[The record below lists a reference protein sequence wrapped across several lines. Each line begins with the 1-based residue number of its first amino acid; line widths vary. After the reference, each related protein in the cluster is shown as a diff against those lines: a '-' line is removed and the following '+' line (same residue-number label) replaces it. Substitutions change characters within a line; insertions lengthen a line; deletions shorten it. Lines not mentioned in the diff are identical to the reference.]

1 MILPE
6 ERIKEILINKG
17 IIDEEIYQQAKEDS
31 KRLGIPFYDVL
42 IQRRL
47 LDLNY
52 FYDLLAEEIKIPR
65 VSLKNLT
72 IPTSVLAL
80 VPEKLA
86 FEKKLI
92 PFALENNVLKLGM
105 VNPLDLETIKIV
117 EEITH
122 KKVEPYLITPEDLRI
137 ALVNYQRFYAEDY
150 QRRFQSDIKTLYTVG
165 LTSEES
171 IIRLVNN
178 LIGYAFSSRA
188 SDIHIE
194 PLEKEILIRFRI
206 DGILKEIMR
215 LPKEFLDPIIARIKV
230 VSSLQLDEHFRPQD
244 GRFKTKISDFE
255 FDIRVAIMPTLYGE
269 KAVLRILSGAVKPT
283 SLEELGMT
291 SPVKDQ
297 VLESIKKT
305 FGMILV
311 TGPTGSGK
319 TTTLYT
325 IINILN
331 KPEVNIVTIEDP
343 IEYAIPYVNQTQV
356 NPKVGLNF
364 AVGLR
369 AFLRQDPDIIM
380 VGEIRDSET
389 ADVAV
394 QAALTGHLVLS
405 TLHTNDAPT
414 TIPRLID
421 LGIPHYLV
429 ADSLTLV
436 LAQRLVRKI
445 CPDCIISEEI
455 SELKRRIILEQ
466 LKTLEPPQ
474 DVLENYYQKL
484 QKAYIFKGKGCQSCG
499 YTGYRE
505 RTGIFEAVLITEDL
519 RELIASKEFT
529 LAKIKEIIRKHG
541 YRTMFE
547 DGLEKVLTGITTVEE
562 VLRVIRE

>member
-6 ERIKEILINKG
+6 EKIKEILINKG
-17 IIDEEIYQQAKEDS
+17 IIDKDMYEKIKEESQ
-31 KRLGIPFYDVL
+31 RLGIPFYEIL

-52 FYDLLAEEIKIPR
+52 FYDLIAEEIKIPK
-65 VSLKNLT
+65 VSLKNIS
-72 IPTSVLAL
+72 IPTYVLSL
-80 VPEKLA
+80 VPERLA

-92 PFALENNVLKLGM
+92 PFALENDVLKVGM
-105 VNPLDLETIKIV
+105 VNPLDLETIKII
-117 EEITH
+117 EEVSH
-122 KKVEPYLITPEDLRI
+122 KKIEVYLITPEDLRV
-137 ALVNYQRFYAEDY
+137 ALINYQRFYTKEY
-150 QRRFQSDIKTLYTVG
+150 QRMFQSDIKTLHSAG
-165 LTSEES
+165 LITEES
-171 IIRLVNN
+171 TVSLVNN
-178 LIGYAFSSRA
+178 LISYAFSSRA

-206 DGILKEIMR
+206 DGVLKEIMR

-230 VSSLQLDEHFRPQD
+230 ISNLQLDEHFRPQD

-255 FDIRVAIMPTLYGE
+255 FDVRVAIMPTLYGE

-283 SLEELGMT
+283 SLDELGMF
-291 SPVKDQ
+291 SFLKDL
-297 VLESIKKT
+297 VLNSIKKT

-331 KPEVNIVTIEDP
+331 KPEINIVTIEDP
-343 IEYAIPYVNQTQV
+343 IEYVIPYVNQTQV

-369 AFLRQDPDIIM
+369 AFLRQDPDVIM

-414 TIPRLID
+414 AIPRLID

-429 ADSLTLV
+429 ADSLSLI

-445 CPDCIISEEI
+445 CPDCIVSEEI
-455 SELKRRIILEQ
+455 SEYKKKIILEQ
-466 LKTLEPPQ
+466 LKSLEIPRETLEEYKNK
-474 DVLENYYQKL
+474 LE
-484 QKAYIFKGKGCQSCG
+484 KAYIFSGKGCQNCG
-499 YTGYRE
+499 YSGYRE
-505 RTGIFEAVLITEDL
+505 RTGIFEGLIMNDDL
-519 RELIASKEFT
+519 REIIASKEFT
-529 LAKIKEIIRKHG
+529 LSKIKEIIRRNG
-541 YRTMFE
+541 YKTMFE
-547 DGLEKVLTGITTVEE
+547 DGLEKVLLGVTTVEE

>member
-6 ERIKEILINKG
+6 EKIKEILISKG
-17 IIDEEIYQQAKEDS
+17 VIDEDLYERSKEDS
-31 KRLGIPFYDVL
+31 KRLGIPFYEIL

-52 FYDLLAEEIKIPR
+52 FYDLIAEEIKVPR
-65 VSLKNLT
+65 ISLKNIT
-72 IPTSVLAL
+72 IPTFVLSL
-80 VPEKLA
+80 VPERLA
-86 FEKKLI
+86 FEKKLV
-92 PFALENNVLKLGM
+92 PFALENDVLKVGM
-105 VNPLDLETIKIV
+105 VNPLDLETIKIL
-117 EEITH
+117 EEVTH
-122 KKVEPYLITPEDLRI
+122 KKIEVYLITPEDLRI
-137 ALVNYQRFYAEDY
+137 ALINYQRFYAEEY
-150 QRRFQSDIKTLYTVG
+150 KRRFQSDIKTLHSAG
-165 LTSEES
+165 LITEES
-171 IIRLVNN
+171 TVSLVNN

-194 PLEKEILIRFRI
+194 PLEKEILVRFRI
-206 DGILKEIMR
+206 DGVLREIMR

-230 VSSLQLDEHFRPQD
+230 ISNLQLDEHFRPQD

-283 SLEELGMT
+283 SLDELGMV
-291 SPVKDQ
+291 SPLKEI
-297 VLESIKKT
+297 VLDAIKKT

-356 NPKVGLNF
+356 NTKVGLNF

-380 VGEIRDSET
+380 VGEIRDTET

-414 TIPRLID
+414 AIPRLID

-429 ADSLTLV
+429 ADSLTLI

-445 CPDCIISEEI
+445 CPDCIVSEEV
-455 SELKRRIILEQ
+455 SEYKKKIILEQ
-466 LKTLEPPQ
+466 LKALEVPQ
-474 DVLENYYQKL
+474 EIFEEYKNKLE
-484 QKAYIFKGKGCQSCG
+484 KAYLFRGKGCQNCG
-499 YTGYRE
+499 YSGYRE
-505 RTGIFEAVLITEDL
+505 RTAIFEGVVMNDEL
-519 RELIASKEFT
+519 REIIASKEFT
-529 LAKIKEIIRKHG
+529 LSKIKEIVRRNG
-541 YRTMFE
+541 YKTMFE
-547 DGLEKVLTGITTVEE
+547 DGLEKVLVGITTVEE

>member
-6 ERIKEILINKG
+6 EKIKEILISKG
-17 IIDEEIYQQAKEDS
+17 VIDEDLYERSKEDS
-31 KRLGIPFYDVL
+31 KRLGIPFYEIL

-52 FYDLLAEEIKIPR
+52 FYDLIAEEIKVPR
-65 VSLKNLT
+65 ISLKNIS
-72 IPTSVLAL
+72 IPTFVLSL
-80 VPEKLA
+80 VPERLA
-86 FEKKLI
+86 FEKKLV
-92 PFALENNVLKLGM
+92 PFALENDVLKVGM
-105 VNPLDLETIKIV
+105 VNPLDLETIKIL
-117 EEITH
+117 EEVTH
-122 KKVEPYLITPEDLRI
+122 KKIEVYLITPEDLRI
-137 ALVNYQRFYAEDY
+137 ALINYQRFYAEEY
-150 QRRFQSDIKTLYTVG
+150 KRRFQSDIKTLHSAG
-165 LTSEES
+165 LITEES
-171 IIRLVNN
+171 TVSLVNN

-194 PLEKEILIRFRI
+194 PLEKEILVRFRI
-206 DGILKEIMR
+206 DGVLREIMR

-230 VSSLQLDEHFRPQD
+230 ISNLQLDEHFRPQD

-283 SLEELGMT
+283 SLDELGMV
-291 SPVKDQ
+291 SPLKEI
-297 VLESIKKT
+297 VLDAIKKT

-380 VGEIRDSET
+380 VGEIRDTET

-414 TIPRLID
+414 AIPRLID

-429 ADSLTLV
+429 ADSLTLI

-445 CPDCIISEEI
+445 CPDCIVSEEV
-455 SELKRRIILEQ
+455 SEYKKKIILEQ
-466 LKTLEPPQ
+466 LKALEVPQ
-474 DVLENYYQKL
+474 ETFEEYKNKLE
-484 QKAYIFKGKGCQSCG
+484 KAYLFRGKGCQNCG
-499 YTGYRE
+499 YSGYRE
-505 RTGIFEAVLITEDL
+505 RTAIFEGVVMNDEL
-519 RELIASKEFT
+519 REIIASKEFT
-529 LAKIKEIIRKHG
+529 LSKIKEIVRKSG
-541 YRTMFE
+541 YKTMFE
-547 DGLEKVLTGITTVEE
+547 DGLEKVLVGITTVEE

>member
-6 ERIKEILINKG
+6 EKIKEILISKG
-17 IIDEEIYQQAKEDS
+17 VIDEDLYERSKEDS
-31 KRLGIPFYDVL
+31 KRLGIPFYEIL

-52 FYDLLAEEIKIPR
+52 FYDLIAEEIKVPR
-65 VSLKNLT
+65 ISLKNIS
-72 IPTSVLAL
+72 IPTFVLSL
-80 VPEKLA
+80 VPERLA
-86 FEKKLI
+86 FEKKLV
-92 PFALENNVLKLGM
+92 PFALENDVLKVGM
-105 VNPLDLETIKIV
+105 VNPLDLETIKIL
-117 EEITH
+117 EEVTH
-122 KKVEPYLITPEDLRI
+122 KKIEVYLITPEDLRI
-137 ALVNYQRFYAEDY
+137 ALINYQRFYAEEY
-150 QRRFQSDIKTLYTVG
+150 KRRFQSDIKTLHSAG
-165 LTSEES
+165 LITEES
-171 IIRLVNN
+171 TVSLVNN

-194 PLEKEILIRFRI
+194 PLEKEILVRFRI
-206 DGILKEIMR
+206 DGVLREIMR

-230 VSSLQLDEHFRPQD
+230 ISNLQLDEHFRPQD

-283 SLEELGMT
+283 SLDELGMV
-291 SPVKDQ
+291 SPLKEI
-297 VLESIKKT
+297 VLDAIKKT

-380 VGEIRDSET
+380 VGEIRDAET

-414 TIPRLID
+414 AIPRLID

-429 ADSLTLV
+429 ADSLTLI

-445 CPDCIISEEI
+445 CPDCIVSEEI
-455 SELKRRIILEQ
+455 SEYKKKIILEQ
-466 LKTLEPPQ
+466 LKTLEVPQ
-474 DVLENYYQKL
+474 ETFEEYKNKLE
-484 QKAYIFKGKGCQSCG
+484 KAYLFKGKGCQNCG
-499 YTGYRE
+499 YSGYRE
-505 RTGIFEAVLITEDL
+505 RTAIFEGVVMNDEL
-519 RELIASKEFT
+519 REIIASKEFT
-529 LAKIKEIIRKHG
+529 LSKIKEIVRRNG
-541 YRTMFE
+541 YKTMFE
-547 DGLEKVLTGITTVEE
+547 DGLEKVLVGITTVEE

>member
-6 ERIKEILINKG
+6 EKIKEILINKG
-17 IIDEEIYQQAKEDS
+17 VIDEDLYERSKEDS
-31 KRLGIPFYDVL
+31 KRLGIPFYEIL

-52 FYDLLAEEIKIPR
+52 FYDLITEEIKVPR
-65 VSLKNLT
+65 ISLKNMP
-72 IPTSVLAL
+72 IPTFVLSL
-80 VPEKLA
+80 VPERLA
-86 FEKKLI
+86 FEKKLV
-92 PFALENNVLKLGM
+92 PFALENDVLKVGM
-105 VNPLDLETIKIV
+105 VNPLDLETIKIL
-117 EEITH
+117 EEVTH
-122 KKVEPYLITPEDLRI
+122 KKIEVYLITPEDLRI
-137 ALVNYQRFYAEDY
+137 ALINYQRFYAEEY
-150 QRRFQSDIKTLYTVG
+150 RRRFQSDIKTLHSAG
-165 LTSEES
+165 LITEES
-171 IIRLVNN
+171 TVSLVNN

-194 PLEKEILIRFRI
+194 PLEKEILVRFRI
-206 DGILKEIMR
+206 DGVLREIMR

-230 VSSLQLDEHFRPQD
+230 ISNLQLDEHFRPQD

-283 SLEELGMT
+283 SLDELGMV
-291 SPVKDQ
+291 SPLKEI
-297 VLESIKKT
+297 VLDAIKKT

-380 VGEIRDSET
+380 VGEIRDAET

-414 TIPRLID
+414 AIPRLID

-429 ADSLTLV
+429 ADSLTLI

-445 CPDCIISEEI
+445 CPDCIVSEEI
-455 SELKRRIILEQ
+455 SEYKKKIILEQ
-466 LKTLEPPQ
+466 LKTLEVPQ
-474 DVLENYYQKL
+474 ETFEEYKNKLE
-484 QKAYIFKGKGCQSCG
+484 KAYLFRGKGCQNCG
-499 YTGYRE
+499 YSGYRE
-505 RTGIFEAVLITEDL
+505 RTAIFEGVVMNDEL
-519 RELIASKEFT
+519 REIIASKEFT
-529 LAKIKEIIRKHG
+529 LSKIKEIVRRNG
-541 YRTMFE
+541 YKTMFE
-547 DGLEKVLTGITTVEE
+547 DGLEKVLVGITTVEE

>member
-429 ADSLTLV
+429 VDSLTLV

>member
-6 ERIKEILINKG
+6 EKIKEILINRG
-17 IIDEEIYQQAKEDS
+17 VIDEDLYERSKEDS
-31 KRLGIPFYDVL
+31 KRLGIPFYEIL

-52 FYDLLAEEIKIPR
+52 FYDLVAEEIKVPR
-65 VSLKNLT
+65 ISLKNIS
-72 IPTSVLAL
+72 IPTFVLSL
-80 VPEKLA
+80 VPERLA
-86 FEKKLI
+86 FEKKLV
-92 PFALENNVLKLGM
+92 PFALENDVLKVGM
-105 VNPLDLETIKIV
+105 VNPLDLETIKIL
-117 EEITH
+117 EEVTH
-122 KKVEPYLITPEDLRI
+122 KKIEVYLITPEDLRI
-137 ALVNYQRFYAEDY
+137 ALINYQRFYAEEY
-150 QRRFQSDIKTLYTVG
+150 KRKFQSDIKTLHSAG
-165 LTSEES
+165 LITEES
-171 IIRLVNN
+171 TVSLVNN

-194 PLEKEILIRFRI
+194 PLEKEILVRFRI
-206 DGILKEIMR
+206 DGVLREIMR

-230 VSSLQLDEHFRPQD
+230 ISNLQLDEHFRPQD

-283 SLEELGMT
+283 SLDELGMV
-291 SPVKDQ
+291 SPLKEI
-297 VLESIKKT
+297 VLDAIKKT

-380 VGEIRDSET
+380 VGEIRDAET

-414 TIPRLID
+414 AIPRLID

-429 ADSLTLV
+429 ADSLTLI

-445 CPDCIISEEI
+445 CPDCIVSEEI
-455 SELKRRIILEQ
+455 SEYKKKIILEQ
-466 LKTLEPPQ
+466 LKTLEVPQ
-474 DVLENYYQKL
+474 ETFEEYKNKLE
-484 QKAYIFKGKGCQSCG
+484 KAYLFRGKGCQNCG
-499 YTGYRE
+499 YSGYRE
-505 RTGIFEAVLITEDL
+505 RTAIFEGVVMNDEL
-519 RELIASKEFT
+519 REIIASKEFT
-529 LAKIKEIIRKHG
+529 LSKIKEIVRRNG
-541 YRTMFE
+541 YKTMFE
-547 DGLEKVLTGITTVEE
+547 DGLEKVLVGITTVEE

>member
-1 MILPE
+1 MP
-6 ERIKEILINKG
+6 
-17 IIDEEIYQQAKEDS
+17 
-31 KRLGIPFYDVL
+31 
-42 IQRRL
+42 
-47 LDLNY
+47 
-52 FYDLLAEEIKIPR
+52 
-65 VSLKNLT
+65 
-72 IPTSVLAL
+72 IPTFVLSL
-80 VPEKLA
+80 VPERLA
-86 FEKKLI
+86 FEKKLV
-92 PFALENNVLKLGM
+92 PFALENDVLKVGM
-105 VNPLDLETIKIV
+105 VNPLDLETIKIL
-117 EEITH
+117 EEVTH
-122 KKVEPYLITPEDLRI
+122 KKIEVYLITPEDLRI
-137 ALVNYQRFYAEDY
+137 ALINYQRFYAEEY
-150 QRRFQSDIKTLYTVG
+150 RRRFQSDIKTLHSAG
-165 LTSEES
+165 LITEES
-171 IIRLVNN
+171 TVSLVNN

-194 PLEKEILIRFRI
+194 PLEKEILVRFRI
-206 DGILKEIMR
+206 DGVLREIMR

-230 VSSLQLDEHFRPQD
+230 ISNLQLDEHFRPQD

-283 SLEELGMT
+283 SLDELGMV
-291 SPVKDQ
+291 SPLKEI
-297 VLESIKKT
+297 VLDAIKKT

-380 VGEIRDSET
+380 VGEIRDAET

-414 TIPRLID
+414 AIPRLID

-429 ADSLTLV
+429 ADSLTLI

-445 CPDCIISEEI
+445 CPDCIVSEEI
-455 SELKRRIILEQ
+455 SEYKKKIILEQ
-466 LKTLEPPQ
+466 LKTLEVPQ
-474 DVLENYYQKL
+474 ETFEEYKNKLE
-484 QKAYIFKGKGCQSCG
+484 KAYLFRGKGCQNCG
-499 YTGYRE
+499 YSGYRE
-505 RTGIFEAVLITEDL
+505 RTAIFEGVVMNDEL
-519 RELIASKEFT
+519 REIIASKEFT
-529 LAKIKEIIRKHG
+529 LSKIKEIVRRNG
-541 YRTMFE
+541 YKTMFE
-547 DGLEKVLTGITTVEE
+547 DGLEKVLVGITTVEE

>member
-6 ERIKEILINKG
+6 EKIKEILINKG
-17 IIDEEIYQQAKEDS
+17 VIDEDLYERIKEDS
-31 KRLGIPFYDVL
+31 KRLGIPFYEIL

-52 FYDLLAEEIKIPR
+52 FYDLIAEEIKVPR
-65 VSLKNLT
+65 ISLKNIP
-72 IPTSVLAL
+72 IPTFVLSL
-80 VPEKLA
+80 VPERLA
-86 FEKKLI
+86 FEKKLV
-92 PFALENNVLKLGM
+92 PFALENDVLKVGM
-105 VNPLDLETIKIV
+105 VNPLDLETIKIL
-117 EEITH
+117 EEVTH
-122 KKVEPYLITPEDLRI
+122 KKIEVYLITPEDLRI
-137 ALVNYQRFYAEDY
+137 ALINYQRFYAEEY
-150 QRRFQSDIKTLYTVG
+150 KRKFQSDIKTLHSAG
-165 LTSEES
+165 LITEES
-171 IIRLVNN
+171 TVSLVNN

-194 PLEKEILIRFRI
+194 PLEKEILVRFRI
-206 DGILKEIMR
+206 DGVLREIMR

-230 VSSLQLDEHFRPQD
+230 ISNLQLDEHFRPQD

-283 SLEELGMT
+283 SLDELGMF
-291 SPVKDQ
+291 SPLKEI
-297 VLESIKKT
+297 VLDAIKKT

-380 VGEIRDSET
+380 VGEIRDAET

-414 TIPRLID
+414 AIPRLID

-429 ADSLTLV
+429 ADSLTLI

-445 CPDCIISEEI
+445 CPDCIVSEEI
-455 SELKRRIILEQ
+455 YEYKKKIILEQ
-466 LKTLEPPQ
+466 LKTLEVPQ
-474 DVLENYYQKL
+474 EAIEEYKNKLE
-484 QKAYIFKGKGCQSCG
+484 KAYLFRGKGCQNCG
-499 YTGYRE
+499 YSGYRE
-505 RTGIFEAVLITEDL
+505 RTAIFEGVVMNDEL
-519 RELIASKEFT
+519 REIIASKEFT
-529 LAKIKEIIRKHG
+529 LSKIKEIVRRNG
-541 YRTMFE
+541 YKTMFE
-547 DGLEKVLTGITTVEE
+547 DGLEKVLVGITTVEE

>member
-6 ERIKEILINKG
+6 EKIKEILINKG
-17 IIDEEIYQQAKEDS
+17 VIDEDLYERSKEDS
-31 KRLGIPFYDVL
+31 KRLGIPFYEIL

-52 FYDLLAEEIKIPR
+52 FYDLIAEEIKVPR
-65 VSLKNLT
+65 ISLKNIS
-72 IPTSVLAL
+72 IPTFVLSL
-80 VPEKLA
+80 VPERLA
-86 FEKKLI
+86 FEKKLV
-92 PFALENNVLKLGM
+92 PFALENDVLKVGM
-105 VNPLDLETIKIV
+105 VNPLDLETIKIL
-117 EEITH
+117 EEVTH
-122 KKVEPYLITPEDLRI
+122 KKIDVYLITPEDLRI
-137 ALVNYQRFYAEDY
+137 ALINYQRFYAEEY
-150 QRRFQSDIKTLYTVG
+150 KRRFQSDIKTLHSAG
-165 LTSEES
+165 LITEES
-171 IIRLVNN
+171 TVSLVNN

-194 PLEKEILIRFRI
+194 PLEKEILVRFRI
-206 DGILKEIMR
+206 DGVLREIMR

-230 VSSLQLDEHFRPQD
+230 ISNLQLDEHFRPQD

-283 SLEELGMT
+283 SLDELGMV
-291 SPVKDQ
+291 SPLKEI
-297 VLESIKKT
+297 VLDAIKKT

-364 AVGLR
+364 AVSLR

-380 VGEIRDSET
+380 VGEIRDAET

-414 TIPRLID
+414 AIPRLID

-429 ADSLTLV
+429 ADSLTLI

-445 CPDCIISEEI
+445 CPDCIVSEEV
-455 SELKRRIILEQ
+455 SEYKKKIILEQ
-466 LKTLEPPQ
+466 LKALEVPQ
-474 DVLENYYQKL
+474 ETFEEYKNKLE
-484 QKAYIFKGKGCQSCG
+484 KAYLFRGKGCQNCG
-499 YTGYRE
+499 YSGYRE
-505 RTGIFEAVLITEDL
+505 RTAIFEGVVMNDEL
-519 RELIASKEFT
+519 REIIASKEFT
-529 LAKIKEIIRKHG
+529 LSKIKEIVRRNG
-541 YRTMFE
+541 YKTMFE
-547 DGLEKVLTGITTVEE
+547 DGLEKVLVGITTVEE

>member
-6 ERIKEILINKG
+6 EKIKEILISKG
-17 IIDEEIYQQAKEDS
+17 VIDEDLYERSKEDS
-31 KRLGIPFYDVL
+31 KRLGIPFYEIL

-52 FYDLLAEEIKIPR
+52 FYDLIAEEIKVPR
-65 VSLKNLT
+65 ISLKNIS
-72 IPTSVLAL
+72 IPTFVLSL
-80 VPEKLA
+80 VPERLA
-86 FEKKLI
+86 FEKKLV
-92 PFALENNVLKLGM
+92 PFALENDVLKVGM
-105 VNPLDLETIKIV
+105 VNPLDLETIKIL
-117 EEITH
+117 EEVTH
-122 KKVEPYLITPEDLRI
+122 KKIEVYLITPEDLRI
-137 ALVNYQRFYAEDY
+137 ALINYQRFYAEEY
-150 QRRFQSDIKTLYTVG
+150 KRRFQSDIKTLHSAG
-165 LTSEES
+165 LITEES
-171 IIRLVNN
+171 TVSLVNN

-194 PLEKEILIRFRI
+194 PLEKEILVRFRI
-206 DGILKEIMR
+206 DGVLREIMR

-230 VSSLQLDEHFRPQD
+230 ISNLQLDEHFRPQD

-283 SLEELGMT
+283 SLDELGMF
-291 SPVKDQ
+291 SPLKEI
-297 VLESIKKT
+297 VLDAIKKT

-380 VGEIRDSET
+380 VGEIRDAET

-414 TIPRLID
+414 AIPRLID
-421 LGIPHYLV
+421 LGVPHYLV
-429 ADSLTLV
+429 ADSLVLI

-445 CPDCIISEEI
+445 CPDCIVSEEV
-455 SELKRRIILEQ
+455 SEYKKKIILEQ
-466 LKTLEPPQ
+466 LKALEVPQ
-474 DVLENYYQKL
+474 ETFEEYKNKLE
-484 QKAYIFKGKGCQSCG
+484 KAYLFRGKGCQNCG
-499 YTGYRE
+499 YSGYRE
-505 RTGIFEAVLITEDL
+505 RTAIFEGVVMNDEL
-519 RELIASKEFT
+519 REIIASKEFT
-529 LAKIKEIIRKHG
+529 LSKIKEIVRRNG
-541 YRTMFE
+541 YKTMFE
-547 DGLEKVLTGITTVEE
+547 DGLEKVLVGITTVEE

>member
-6 ERIKEILINKG
+6 EKIKEILINKG
-17 IIDEEIYQQAKEDS
+17 VIDEDLYERSKEDS
-31 KRLGIPFYDVL
+31 KRLGIPFYEIL

-52 FYDLLAEEIKIPR
+52 FYDLIAEEIKVPR
-65 VSLKNLT
+65 ISLKNIS
-72 IPTSVLAL
+72 IPTFVLSL
-80 VPEKLA
+80 VPERLA
-86 FEKKLI
+86 FEKKLV
-92 PFALENNVLKLGM
+92 PFALENDVLKVGM
-105 VNPLDLETIKIV
+105 VNPLDLETIKIL
-117 EEITH
+117 EEVTH
-122 KKVEPYLITPEDLRI
+122 KKIEVYLITPEDLRI
-137 ALVNYQRFYAEDY
+137 ALINYQRFYAEEY
-150 QRRFQSDIKTLYTVG
+150 KRRFQSDIKTLHSAG
-165 LTSEES
+165 LITEES
-171 IIRLVNN
+171 TVSLVNN

-194 PLEKEILIRFRI
+194 PLEKEILVRFRI
-206 DGILKEIMR
+206 DGVLREIMR

-230 VSSLQLDEHFRPQD
+230 ISNLQLDEHFRPQD

-283 SLEELGMT
+283 SLDELGMI
-291 SPVKDQ
+291 SPLKEI
-297 VLESIKKT
+297 VLDAIKKT

-380 VGEIRDSET
+380 VGEIRDTET

-414 TIPRLID
+414 AIPRLID

-429 ADSLTLV
+429 ADSLTLI

-445 CPDCIISEEI
+445 CPDCIVSEEV
-455 SELKRRIILEQ
+455 SEYKKKIILEQ
-466 LKTLEPPQ
+466 LKALEVPQ
-474 DVLENYYQKL
+474 EIFEEYKNKLE
-484 QKAYIFKGKGCQSCG
+484 KAYLFKGKGCQNCG
-499 YTGYRE
+499 YSGYRE
-505 RTGIFEAVLITEDL
+505 RTAIFEGVLMNDEL
-519 RELIASKEFT
+519 REIIASKEFT
-529 LAKIKEIIRKHG
+529 LSKIKEIVRRNG
-541 YRTMFE
+541 YKTMFE
-547 DGLEKVLTGITTVEE
+547 DGLEKVLVGITTVEE

>member
-6 ERIKEILINKG
+6 EKIKEILISKG
-17 IIDEEIYQQAKEDS
+17 VIDEDLYERSKEDS
-31 KRLGIPFYDVL
+31 KRLGIPFYEIL

-52 FYDLLAEEIKIPR
+52 FYDLIAEEIKVPR
-65 VSLKNLT
+65 ISLKNIS
-72 IPTSVLAL
+72 IPTFVLSL
-80 VPEKLA
+80 VPERLA
-86 FEKKLI
+86 FEKKLV
-92 PFALENNVLKLGM
+92 PFALENDVLKVGM
-105 VNPLDLETIKIV
+105 VNPLDLETIKIL
-117 EEITH
+117 EEVTH
-122 KKVEPYLITPEDLRI
+122 KKIEVYLITPEDLRI
-137 ALVNYQRFYAEDY
+137 ALINYQRFYAEEY
-150 QRRFQSDIKTLYTVG
+150 KRRFQSDIKTLHSAG
-165 LTSEES
+165 LITEES
-171 IIRLVNN
+171 TVSLVNN

-194 PLEKEILIRFRI
+194 PLEKEILVRFRI
-206 DGILKEIMR
+206 DGVLREIMR

-230 VSSLQLDEHFRPQD
+230 ISNLQLDEHFRPQD

-283 SLEELGMT
+283 SLDELGMV
-291 SPVKDQ
+291 SPLKEI
-297 VLESIKKT
+297 VLDAIKKT

-380 VGEIRDSET
+380 VGEIRDTET

-414 TIPRLID
+414 AIPRLID

-429 ADSLTLV
+429 ADSLTLI

-445 CPDCIISEEI
+445 CPDCIVSEEV
-455 SELKRRIILEQ
+455 SEYKKKIILEQ
-466 LKTLEPPQ
+466 LKALEVPQ
-474 DVLENYYQKL
+474 ETFEEYKNKLE
-484 QKAYIFKGKGCQSCG
+484 KAYLFRGKGCQNCG
-499 YTGYRE
+499 YSGYRE
-505 RTGIFEAVLITEDL
+505 RTAIFEGVVMNDEL
-519 RELIASKEFT
+519 REIIASKEFT
-529 LAKIKEIIRKHG
+529 LSKIKEIVRRNG
-541 YRTMFE
+541 YKTMFE
-547 DGLEKVLTGITTVEE
+547 DGLEKVLVGITTVEE

>member
-6 ERIKEILINKG
+6 EKIKEILINKG
-17 IIDEEIYQQAKEDS
+17 VIDEDLYERSKEDS
-31 KRLGIPFYDVL
+31 KRLGIPFYEIL

-52 FYDLLAEEIKIPR
+52 FYDLIAEEIKVPR
-65 VSLKNLT
+65 ISLKNIS
-72 IPTSVLAL
+72 IPTFVLSL
-80 VPEKLA
+80 VPERLA
-86 FEKKLI
+86 FEKKLV
-92 PFALENNVLKLGM
+92 PFALENDVLKVGM
-105 VNPLDLETIKIV
+105 VNPLDLETIKIL
-117 EEITH
+117 EEVTH
-122 KKVEPYLITPEDLRI
+122 KKIDVYLITPEDLRI
-137 ALVNYQRFYAEDY
+137 ALINYQRFYAEEY
-150 QRRFQSDIKTLYTVG
+150 KRRFQSDIKTLHSAG
-165 LTSEES
+165 LITEES
-171 IIRLVNN
+171 TVSLVNN

-194 PLEKEILIRFRI
+194 PLEKEILVRFRI
-206 DGILKEIMR
+206 DGVLREIMR

-230 VSSLQLDEHFRPQD
+230 ISNLQLDEHFRPQD

-283 SLEELGMT
+283 SLDELGMV
-291 SPVKDQ
+291 SPLKEI
-297 VLESIKKT
+297 VLDAIKKT

-380 VGEIRDSET
+380 VGEIRDAET

-414 TIPRLID
+414 AIPRLID

-429 ADSLTLV
+429 ADSLTLI

-445 CPDCIISEEI
+445 CPDCIVSEEV
-455 SELKRRIILEQ
+455 SEYKKKIILEQ
-466 LKTLEPPQ
+466 LKALEVPQ
-474 DVLENYYQKL
+474 ETFEEYKNKLE
-484 QKAYIFKGKGCQSCG
+484 KAYLFRGKGCQNCG
-499 YTGYRE
+499 YSGYRE
-505 RTGIFEAVLITEDL
+505 RTAIFEGVVMNDEL
-519 RELIASKEFT
+519 REIIASKEFT
-529 LAKIKEIIRKHG
+529 LSKIKEIVRRNG
-541 YRTMFE
+541 YKTMFE
-547 DGLEKVLTGITTVEE
+547 DGLEKVLVGITTVEE

>member
-6 ERIKEILINKG
+6 EKIKEILINKG
-17 IIDEEIYQQAKEDS
+17 VIDEDLYERSKEDS
-31 KRLGIPFYDVL
+31 KRLGIPFYEIL

-52 FYDLLAEEIKIPR
+52 FYDLIAEEIKVPR
-65 VSLKNLT
+65 ISLKNIT
-72 IPTSVLAL
+72 IPTFVLSL
-80 VPEKLA
+80 VPERLA
-86 FEKKLI
+86 FEKKLV
-92 PFALENNVLKLGM
+92 PFALENDVLKVGM
-105 VNPLDLETIKIV
+105 VNPLDLETIKIL
-117 EEITH
+117 EEVTH
-122 KKVEPYLITPEDLRI
+122 KKIEVYLITPEDLRI
-137 ALVNYQRFYAEDY
+137 ALINYQRFYAEEY
-150 QRRFQSDIKTLYTVG
+150 KRRFQSDIKTLHSAG
-165 LTSEES
+165 LITEES
-171 IIRLVNN
+171 TVSLVNN

-194 PLEKEILIRFRI
+194 PLEKEILVRFRI
-206 DGILKEIMR
+206 DGVLREIMR

-230 VSSLQLDEHFRPQD
+230 ISNLQLDEHFRPQD

-283 SLEELGMT
+283 SLDELGMF
-291 SPVKDQ
+291 SPLKEI
-297 VLESIKKT
+297 VLDAIKKT

-325 IINILN
+325 IINLLN

-380 VGEIRDSET
+380 VGEIRDTET

-414 TIPRLID
+414 SIPRLID

-429 ADSLTLV
+429 ADSLTLI

-445 CPDCIISEEI
+445 CPDCIVSEEV
-455 SELKRRIILEQ
+455 SEYKKKIILEQ
-466 LKTLEPPQ
+466 LKALEVPQ
-474 DVLENYYQKL
+474 ETFEEYKNKLE
-484 QKAYIFKGKGCQSCG
+484 KAYLFRGKGCQNCG
-499 YTGYRE
+499 YSGYRE
-505 RTGIFEAVLITEDL
+505 RTAIFEGVVMNDEL
-519 RELIASKEFT
+519 REIIASKEFT
-529 LAKIKEIIRKHG
+529 LSKIKEIVRKSG
-541 YRTMFE
+541 YKTMFE
-547 DGLEKVLTGITTVEE
+547 DGLEKVLVGITTVEE

>member
-6 ERIKEILINKG
+6 EKIKEILINKG
-17 IIDEEIYQQAKEDS
+17 VIDDDLYERSKEDS
-31 KRLGIPFYDVL
+31 KRLGIPFYEIL

-52 FYDLLAEEIKIPR
+52 FYDLIAEEIKVPR
-65 VSLKNLT
+65 ISLKNIS
-72 IPTSVLAL
+72 IPTFVLSL
-80 VPEKLA
+80 VPERLA
-86 FEKKLI
+86 FEKKLV
-92 PFALENNVLKLGM
+92 PFALENDVLKVGM
-105 VNPLDLETIKIV
+105 VNPLDLETIKIL
-117 EEITH
+117 EEVTH
-122 KKVEPYLITPEDLRI
+122 KKIEVYLITPEDLRI
-137 ALVNYQRFYAEDY
+137 ALINYQRFYAEEY
-150 QRRFQSDIKTLYTVG
+150 KRKFQSDIKTLHSAG
-165 LTSEES
+165 LITEES
-171 IIRLVNN
+171 TVSLVNN

-194 PLEKEILIRFRI
+194 PLEKEILVRFRI
-206 DGILKEIMR
+206 DGVLREIMR

-230 VSSLQLDEHFRPQD
+230 ISNLQLDEHFRPQD

-283 SLEELGMT
+283 SLDELGMF
-291 SPVKDQ
+291 SPLKEI
-297 VLESIKKT
+297 VLDAIKKT

-380 VGEIRDSET
+380 VGEIRDAET

-414 TIPRLID
+414 SIPRLID

-429 ADSLTLV
+429 ADSLTLI

-445 CPDCIISEEI
+445 CPDCIVSEEV
-455 SELKRRIILEQ
+455 SEYKKKIILEQ
-466 LKTLEPPQ
+466 LKALEVPRETFEEYKNK
-474 DVLENYYQKL
+474 LE
-484 QKAYIFKGKGCQSCG
+484 KAYLFRGKGCQNCG
-499 YTGYRE
+499 YSGYRE
-505 RTGIFEAVLITEDL
+505 RTAIFEGVVMNDEL
-519 RELIASKEFT
+519 REIIASKEFT
-529 LAKIKEIIRKHG
+529 LSKIKEIVRRNG
-541 YRTMFE
+541 YKTMFE
-547 DGLEKVLTGITTVEE
+547 DGLEKVLVGITTVEE

>member
-6 ERIKEILINKG
+6 EKIKEILINKG
-17 IIDEEIYQQAKEDS
+17 VIDEDLYERSKEDS
-31 KRLGIPFYDVL
+31 KRLGIPFYEIL

-52 FYDLLAEEIKIPR
+52 FYDLIAEEIKVPR
-65 VSLKNLT
+65 ISLKNVP
-72 IPTSVLAL
+72 IPTIVLSL
-80 VPEKLA
+80 VQEKLA
-86 FEKKLI
+86 FEKKLV
-92 PFALENNVLKLGM
+92 PFALENDVLKVGM
-105 VNPLDLETIKIV
+105 VNPLDLETIKIL
-117 EEITH
+117 EEVTH
-122 KKVEPYLITPEDLRI
+122 KKIEVYLITPEDLRI
-137 ALVNYQRFYAEDY
+137 ALINYQRFYAEEY
-150 QRRFQSDIKTLYTVG
+150 KRRFQSDIKTLHSAG
-165 LTSEES
+165 LITEES
-171 IIRLVNN
+171 TVSLVNN

-194 PLEKEILIRFRI
+194 PLEKEILVRFRI
-206 DGILKEIMR
+206 DGVLREIMR

-230 VSSLQLDEHFRPQD
+230 ISNLQLDEHFRPQD

-283 SLEELGMT
+283 SLDELGMF
-291 SPVKDQ
+291 SPLKEI
-297 VLESIKKT
+297 VLDAIKKT

-380 VGEIRDSET
+380 VGEIRDTET

-414 TIPRLID
+414 AIPRLID

-429 ADSLTLV
+429 ADSLTLI

-445 CPDCIISEEI
+445 CPDCIVSEEI
-455 SELKRRIILEQ
+455 SEYKKKIILEQ
-466 LKTLEPPQ
+466 LKTLEVPQ
-474 DVLENYYQKL
+474 EIFEEYKNKLE
-484 QKAYIFKGKGCQSCG
+484 KAYLFKGKGCQNCG
-499 YTGYRE
+499 YSGYRE
-505 RTGIFEAVLITEDL
+505 RTAIFEGVLMNDEL
-519 RELIASKEFT
+519 REIIASKEFT
-529 LAKIKEIIRKHG
+529 LSKIKEIVRRNG
-541 YRTMFE
+541 YKTMFE
-547 DGLEKVLTGITTVEE
+547 DGLEKVLVGITTVEE